1 MKSLK
6 CLYILPGTYHK
17 FSQREVAFGDKGR
30 GKGGKNFGN
39 FVSLHII
46 NMFKH
51 ENQANMINFIDIS
64 GLKYLIMN
72 LTI

>member
-39 FVSLHII
+39 FYVSLHD
-46 NMFKH
+46 KH
-51 ENQANMINFIDIS
+51 V
-64 GLKYLIMN
+64 
-72 LTI
+72 